1 MSVLGKYCE
10 KLDPSL
16 AYLAYRRAG
25 GECDDDLIRVTNEN
39 GLFKDQARYL
49 IEKRDGELWA
59 KVLSEDNAS
68 RRALID
74 QVVQTALP
82 ETETAEQVS
91 ETVKAF
97 MAAELS
103 HELIELLERI
113 VLQGSRFSNTR
124 SLQNLLIL
132 TAIKSEKER
141 VQDYIN
147 RLDNFDGP
155 EIAKIAA
162 SEQYELYE
170 EAFTIYVKFAKVGTP
185 TNHRVYPG
193 LGFHRWGA
201 DLGAFHDRRR
211 PRWRRSA
218 PS

>member
-1 MSVLGKYCE
+1 MVATGNTETATHNAIGKIYITLNRDPVNFLKNNQFYDPKGEKYAYSRDLEPCFSLGKLWKSFLTVLGKYCE

-59 KVLSEDNAS
+59 KVLSEDNIH

-91 ETVKAF
+91 E
-97 MAAELS
+97 L
-103 HELIELLERI
+103 
-113 VLQGSRFSNTR
+113 
-124 SLQNLLIL
+124 
-132 TAIKSEKER
+132 
-141 VQDYIN
+141 YI
-147 RLDNFDGP
+147 
-155 EIAKIAA
+155 
-162 SEQYELYE
+162 
-170 EAFTIYVKFAKVGTP
+170 
-185 TNHRVYPG
+185 
-193 LGFHRWGA
+193 
-201 DLGAFHDRRR
+201 
-211 PRWRRSA
+211 
-218 PS
+218 